1 VNVKQPSTP
10 PNKRALIARLV
21 IIVVVS
27 FAIGEITDYSAFLFH
42 TQKFGRLELA
52 EHALEL
58 VLLFFFVYHFVTKPM
73 FKEISRR
80 IAVEEQLRKSESA
93 NRAILDAL
101 PDTILRVSDE
111 GILIDYRIE
120 AEDVM
125 NLDIGSH
132 VQAMFPVSAE
142 RDVMRCLARTLTGGE
157 MQKLEVTIPNGP
169 DEHHQ
174 ELRFVRSGGNE
185 VLIIISNITE
195 RKLYEEKLKYVS
207 THDPLTELYNRAFY
221 ETQLERLG
229 KSRHYP
235 ISIIVID
242 LDGLKDVNDTYG
254 HAAGDKMICKA
265 ADVLKKAFRA
275 DDLVTRTGG
284 DEFTILLIETD
295 FHALELV
302 VNRINIC
309 LVEVNNS
316 ESTGQ
321 LRFSLGTAVAE
332 SRDTFYEAVKLAD
345 IRMYE
350 DKASRKSTRQ
360 PFDNL
365 PSATPA

>member
-1 VNVKQPSTP
+1 LNVKQPSTP
-10 PNKRALIARLV
+10 PNTRALIARLV
-21 IIVVVS
+21 IIVAVA
-27 FAIGEITDYSAFLFH
+27 FTIGEVTDYSASLFDATDSGEVEIVEH
-42 TQKFGRLELA
+42 VLEL
-52 EHALEL
+52 L
-58 VLLFFFVYHFVTKPM
+58 LLFFFVYHFVTKPM

-80 IAVEEQLRKSESA
+80 IQVEEQLRKSESA

-132 VQAMFPVSAE
+132 VQAMFPLSAE
-142 RDVMRCLARTLTGGE
+142 RDVMSCLAKTLAGGE
-157 MQKLEVTIPNGP
+157 MQKLEITIPNGT

-174 ELRFVRSGGNE
+174 ELRFVRSGADE

-195 RKLYEEKLKYVS
+195 RKRYEEKLKYVS
-207 THDPLTELYNRAFY
+207 THDSLTELYNRAFY

-242 LDGLKDVNDTYG
+242 LDGLKDTNDTYG
-254 HAAGDKMICKA
+254 HAAGDRMILKA
-265 ADVLKKAFRA
+265 AAVLKKAFRA

-284 DEFTILLIETD
+284 DEFTILLTETD
-295 FHALELV
+295 FHALQLV
-302 VNRINIC
+302 VSRINIC
-309 LVEVNNS
+309 LDDVNSS
-316 ESTGQ
+316 ESTGL
-321 LRFSLGTAVAE
+321 LRFSMGTAVAE
-332 SRDTFYEAVKLAD
+332 SRDTFYDAVKLAD
-345 IRMYE
+345 MRMYE

-360 PFDNL
+360 PFESL
-365 PSATPA
+365 PPIITG